1 MLKIKSQNISLLT
14 YIILFFCLI
23 SLSTDLLLTNKIFWG
38 TLFILSFVFSKI
50 HFKFK
55 SIVVGIFA
63 LGALYI
69 QLILNQYVLSEEF
82 FLNCLGVLL
91 IIKFS
96 ELNNKNNLL
105 SFNLI
110 SMIIAVASLIKG
122 QDILSTLNSFLILIL
137 LVINMYLIQQKE
149 ILDFSLKNILKY
161 LGFGLSIFPI
171 IIIFYLVFPR
181 AEVNFRLFDTS
192 ASSVGIPDSI
202 DLGSFSQFSNSDEE
216 VFTLSLIHISEPTRP
231 T

>member
-1 MLKIKSQNISLLT
+1 MLKIKSQNISLIT
-14 YIILFFCLI
+14 YVILFFCLI

-91 IIKFS
+91 IVKIS

-110 SMIIAVASLIKG
+110 SMIM
-122 QDILSTLNSFLILIL
+122 Q
-137 LVINMYLIQQKE
+137 
-149 ILDFSLKNILKY
+149 
-161 LGFGLSIFPI
+161 
-171 IIIFYLVFPR
+171 
-181 AEVNFRLFDTS
+181 
-192 ASSVGIPDSI
+192 
-202 DLGSFSQFSNSDEE
+202 
-216 VFTLSLIHISEPTRP
+216 
-231 T
+231 

>member
-14 YIILFFCLI
+14 YVILFFCLI

-91 IIKFS
+91 TIKFS

-122 QDILSTLNSFLILIL
+122 QDILSTLNSFLILI
-137 LVINMYLIQQKE
+137 I
-149 ILDFSLKNILKY
+149 
-161 LGFGLSIFPI
+161 
-171 IIIFYLVFPR
+171 
-181 AEVNFRLFDTS
+181 
-192 ASSVGIPDSI
+192 
-202 DLGSFSQFSNSDEE
+202 
-216 VFTLSLIHISEPTRP
+216 
-231 T
+231 

>member
-14 YIILFFCLI
+14 YIILFFSLV
-23 SLSTDLLLTNKIFWG
+23 SLSTDLILTNKLFWVI
-38 TLFILSFVFSKI
+38 LFILSFIFSKI

-55 SIVVGIFA
+55 SIAVGVFA
-63 LGALYI
+63 LGSLYI
-69 QLILNQYVLSEEF
+69 QLILNQYVLSEDF

-122 QDILSTLNSFLILIL
+122 QDILST
-137 LVINMYLIQQKE
+137 
-149 ILDFSLKNILKY
+149 
-161 LGFGLSIFPI
+161 
-171 IIIFYLVFPR
+171 
-181 AEVNFRLFDTS
+181 
-192 ASSVGIPDSI
+192 
-202 DLGSFSQFSNSDEE
+202 
-216 VFTLSLIHISEPTRP
+216 
-231 T
+231 